1 MQENWLQLIKQ
12 KTNNGFI
19 QCENRSS
26 FVVKNKFPEQQCFKS
41 CLLAITSSLLNFHF
55 LSNNTTSLI
64 KIIPLIASTTKKLS
78 MYALRL
84 KMLFPCTFGEKWS
97 TIFMCQ
103 IIFIIL
109 KILKYFHVWCCLK
122 WFRKWQP
129 FLTKET
135 H

>member
-122 WFRKWQP
+122 WFGKWQP